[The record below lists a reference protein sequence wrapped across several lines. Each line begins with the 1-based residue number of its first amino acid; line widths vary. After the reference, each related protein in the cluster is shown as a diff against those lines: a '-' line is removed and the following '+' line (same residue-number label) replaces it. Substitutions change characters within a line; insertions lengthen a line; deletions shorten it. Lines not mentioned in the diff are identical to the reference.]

1 MAKTYEERLNELERY
16 QLRDI
21 DTKKVKL
28 SFKGYY
34 SAVNYWLRMNFG
46 LNRFYEIYDT
56 KRKKVLR
63 NDKD

>member
-28 SFKGYY
+28 SFKGYC
-34 SAVNYWLRMNFG
+34 SAVNYWLGMNFG

-56 KRKKVLR
+56 KRDKVLK
-63 NDKD
+63 NEI